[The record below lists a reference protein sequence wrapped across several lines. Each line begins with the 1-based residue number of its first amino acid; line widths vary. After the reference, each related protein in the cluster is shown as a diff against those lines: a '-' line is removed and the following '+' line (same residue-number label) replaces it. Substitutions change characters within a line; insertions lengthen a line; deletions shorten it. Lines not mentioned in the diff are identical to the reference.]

1 MHTHWDKQLKVK
13 ELVEG
18 IKPSLVVELGAGGG
32 ENTAQYLELRKGQP
46 FKMIVISD
54 GDCPEAFRTT
64 KDFEWRHAISYLE
77 LSKFEDGSI
86 DFCSIDTDHNYWT
99 LKQELTL
106 LNKKLKSGGIVVMH
120 DTESYRH
127 SSGSMAGY
135 GTGDP
140 YPPEIKEN
148 IGKGMREALEEEVA
162 AGHYKIIRE

>member
-1 MHTHWDKQLKVK
+1 MLTLEKSK
-13 ELVEG
+13 EG
-18 IKPSLVVELGAGGG
+18 
-32 ENTAQYLELRKGQP
+32 
-46 FKMIVISD
+46 
-54 GDCPEAFRTT
+54 
-64 KDFEWRHAISYLE
+64 
-77 LSKFEDGSI
+77 
-86 DFCSIDTDHNYWT
+86 
-99 LKQELTL
+99 L

-162 AGHYKIIRE
+162 AGHYKIIRETEEANGAAAIMKI